1 MAKMIMVAQV
11 EDLVR
16 WEEGFR
22 SHADLFR
29 SYSITKPIAYG
40 GMEDN
45 YVAVCYEP
53 DDMATLLKGI
63 GYSMTVEAMKADGLK
78 VETVKM
84 FVLNK
89 EFEV

>member
-1 MAKMIMVAQV
+1 
-11 EDLVR
+11 
-16 WEEGFR
+16 
-22 SHADLFR
+22 
-29 SYSITKPIAYG
+29 
-40 GMEDN
+40 MEDN